1 MLRRMMF
8 PSLFLLLA
16 IPPGRTADTPK
27 ASAALTAA
35 QIVDRDVAAKG
46 GLQAWRAVQTMTYSG
61 KVDAGGKHDT
71 QLPFVLQMKRT
82 RKTRVEIAFQGDNAI
97 QIYDG
102 YKGFKFRPFLGRRD
116 VEPYSADELQAAST
130 EPDLDGFLV
139 DYAAKGTQVTLE
151 GMEKVEGR
159 DAYKLKLTM
168 KSGQVRH
175 LWVDAESF
183 LDVKIQGTPKRMD
196 GRMRPVEIYYR
207 DYRSVNGLVV
217 PYVLETAVQGAK
229 KSHKMIIESVVVN
242 PKLDDSLFTQLA
254 PK

>member
-1 MLRRMMF
+1 MIPPNFL
-8 PSLFLLLA
+8 LLLA
-16 IPPGRTADTPK
+16 IPLASAADAPK

-35 QIVDRDVAAKG
+35 QIADKDVAAKG
-46 GLQAWRAVQTMTYSG
+46 GLQAWRAVQTLTYSG
-61 KVDAGGKHDT
+61 KMEAGGKQNT
-71 QLPFVLQMKRT
+71 QLPFVLQMKRP
-82 RKTRVEIAFQGDNAI
+82 RKTRVEIEFQGDKAI

-102 YKGFKFRPFLGRRD
+102 SKGWKFRPFLGRRD
-116 VEPYSADELQAAST
+116 VEPYSADELQAASV

-139 DYAAKGTQVTLE
+139 DYESKGTKVTLE
-151 GMEKVEGR
+151 GAEKVEGR

-183 LDVKIQGTPKRMD
+183 LDVKVEGTPKRMD
-196 GRMRPVEIYYR
+196 GKMRPVEVYYR

-217 PYVLETAVQGAK
+217 PYVLETTVQGVR
-229 KSHKMIIESVVVN
+229 KSHKMIIESIVVN
-242 PKLDDSLFTQLA
+242 PKLDDSLFTQLT

>member
-1 MLRRMMF
+1 MLRKMML
-8 PSLFLLLA
+8 PSLFLLLS
-16 IPPGRTADTPK
+16 IPLARTADAPK
-27 ASAALTAA
+27 ASAALTPA
-35 QIVDRDVAAKG
+35 QIIDRDVVAKG

-71 QLPFVLQMKRT
+71 QLPFVLQMKRP
-82 RKTRVEIAFQGDNAI
+82 RKTRVEIEFQGDKAI

-116 VEPYSADELQAAST
+116 VEPYSADELKAASS

-151 GMEKVEGR
+151 GVEKVEGR

-183 LDVKIQGTPKRMD
+183 LDVKIEGTPKRMD